1 MHDWSEKMV
10 RSATKS
16 ITALSKKDSKT
27 EMIINDVRN
36 NSFNTG
42 VNVGSDRMKS
52 IMVLSMFK
60 LYDDGDLFGFD
71 DIIQGINNNIGKI
84 SNDKDL
90 MIELDAKLK
99 NHFQNRNK

>member
-1 MHDWSEKMV
+1 
-10 RSATKS
+10 
-16 ITALSKKDSKT
+16 
-27 EMIINDVRN
+27 MIINDVRT
-36 NSFNTG
+36 NSFNAG